1 MNTQNIPKLVTVK
14 TGDSFKIHEVTGQAG
29 MKMPLHYSTR
39 EAVVTVQ
46 KGSAILNI
54 DEQEIHLA
62 VNDSYIIPAH
72 KNHSLRLETEFRSL
86 VVMAVDSNIEFVK

>member
-14 TGDSFKIHEVTGQAG
+14 TGGSFKIHEVTGQAG

-39 EAVVTVQ
+39 EAVVIVQ
-46 KGSAILNI
+46 KGSAILHI
-54 DEQEIHLA
+54 GEQEIHLA

-72 KNHSLRLETEFRSL
+72 KNHSLALETEFKSL
-86 VVMAVDSNIEFVK
+86 VVMARDSDIEFVK